1 MHHNRKGGA
10 RVARQNFSMPPE
22 LVKTILHVTNRMNTE
37 RVDLILANRQRR
49 VTYSKV
55 VASLAWLLKTRY
67 LTPEGEPTDDFRQLL
82 ADYEA
87 TNYEQPDPYEPR
99 DNETEEEPKAEEDSD
114 G

>member
-10 RVARQNFSMPPE
+10 RVARQNFSMHPD
-22 LVKTILHVTNRMNTE
+22 LVKAIIRVTNQMNGE
-37 RVDLILANRQRR
+37 RVDLILQNRQRR

-67 LTPEGEPTDDFRQLL
+67 LTPEGEITDDFRQLL

-87 TNYEQPDPYEPR
+87 TDYEQPDPYEPR
-99 DNETEEEPKAEEDSD
+99 DDETEEEPKAEEDCD